1 MQPVLPII
9 ILALPLAMFLFLG
22 LLGNKMSHRLA
33 GILGTLGMGTTMVL
47 SYIVAFTYFFSGNPD
62 FIDAETHTRLQY
74 VVFNQDWLAFTDFLV
89 IRLGFLLDPISALL
103 LVVITTIS
111 FMVHLYSNG
120 YMRDHH
126 GVWETGFQRF
136 YAFLSLFSF
145 SMLGLVVA
153 TNIFQM
159 YIFWELVGASSFLLI
174 GFYYTKPSAVSASKK
189 AFIVTRFADLGF
201 LIGILILSFYTG
213 TFNFTDF
220 TSTAVSTDV
229 YQISAGT
236 AEGIKAI
243 FANSAVPVF
252 MGASVLTWALVL
264 IFMGGMGKSA
274 MMPLHIWLPDAMEGP
289 TPVSALIHAAT
300 MVVAGVYLVARLF
313 PLYMM
318 EQAALDIVT
327 IVGAITALYAAI
339 VACTQIDIK
348 RVLAFSTISQIAF
361 MMVSLGVAD
370 VDFHHGLGYM
380 ASMFHLFTHAMFKA
394 LLFLCAGALI
404 HAIGS
409 NDYTEM
415 HGLRKYMPVT
425 HITFLIGCLAIAG
438 IIPFAGFFSK
448 DEILTAVGGYST
460 FWYIWMSL
468 VAGLTAFYMFRL
480 YYLIFWWKEH
490 TVREGHHAP
499 HDQPWTMTVP
509 LVILATVSCVAGF
522 VPMGDLVT
530 WNGHSSV
537 ENVSFWTNFKAL
549 DWGVASISLAVAIV
563 AILLATI
570 MYKKEN
576 PLPARMKNAM
586 PNLWRWAHHRFYWDE
601 LYLFITHK
609 IIFNSICRP
618 IAWFDRHIIDGT
630 MDSFAWMANKASYA
644 IRGLQSGSIQMYVW
658 VYLIGALL
666 LGAVTVVCILI

>member
-1 MQPVLPII
+1 MQPVIPII

-22 LLGNKMSHRLA
+22 LCGHKMSHRLA
-33 GILGTLGMGTTMVL
+33 GIFGTAGMGVTMVL
-47 SYIVAFTYFFSGNPD
+47 AYITAFTYFFSGSPE
-62 FIDAETHTRLQY
+62 FVDAENHVRLQA
-74 VVFNQDWLAFTDFLV
+74 VIFNQDWLSFTDSLV

-159 YIFWELVGASSFLLI
+159 YIFWELVGASSYLLI

-201 LIGILILSFYTG
+201 LLGILVLSFYTD
-213 TFNFTDF
+213 TFKFTDL
-220 TSTAVSTDV
+220 TSTPVTDGV
-229 YQISAGT
+229 YQISEGT
-236 AEGIKAI
+236 AEGIRNI
-243 FANSAVPVF
+243 FATSAAPTF

-313 PLYMM
+313 PLYLM
-318 EQAALDIVT
+318 ETAALDIIVV
-327 IVGAITALYAAI
+327 VGALTAFYAAM
-339 VACTQIDIK
+339 VACTQVDIK

-361 MMVSLGVAD
+361 MMVSLGVARPE
-370 VDFHHGLGYM
+370 FHHGLGYM
-380 ASMFHLFTHAMFKA
+380 AGMFHLFTHAMFKA

-409 NDYTEM
+409 NNYTEM
-415 HGLRKYMPVT
+415 HGLRKYMPIT

-448 DEILTAVGGYST
+448 DEILTATMGHST
-460 FWYIWMSL
+460 FWYLWMSL

-490 TVREGHHAP
+490 KVPEGHHAP
-499 HDQPWTMTVP
+499 HDQPWTMTLP
-509 LVILATVSCVAGF
+509 LVILAAISCVAGF
-522 VPMGDLVT
+522 VPMGNLVT
-530 WNGHSSV
+530 WNGHEMFDHV
-537 ENVSFWTNFKAL
+537 NFFTNLGAL
-549 DWGVASISLAVAIV
+549 DWSVAGISLAVAIV
-563 AILLATI
+563 AILIATK
-570 MYKKEN
+570 MYKTEN
-576 PLPARMKNAM
+576 DLPAKMKSAL
-586 PNLWRWAHHRFYWDE
+586 PRLWDWCYHRFYWDE
-601 LYLFITHK
+601 LYMFITHK
-609 IIFNSICRP
+609 IIFGCISKP
-618 IAWFDRHIIDGT
+618 IAWFDRHIVDGT
-630 MDSFAWMANKASYA
+630 MDGFAYCTQKASEA
-644 IRGLQSGSIQMYVW
+644 IKGLQSGNVQTYVW
-658 VYLIGALL
+658 FYLVGALL
-666 LGAVTVVCILI
+666 LGAVTAICLI

>member
-1 MQPVLPII
+1 
-9 ILALPLAMFLFLG
+9 
-22 LLGNKMSHRLA
+22 MSHRLA
-33 GILGTLGMGTTMVL
+33 GIFGTAGMGVTMVL
-47 SYIVAFTYFFSGNPD
+47 AYITAFTYFFSGSPE
-62 FIDAETHTRLQY
+62 FVDAENHVRLQA
-74 VVFNQDWLAFTDFLV
+74 VIFNQDWLSFTDSLV

-159 YIFWELVGASSFLLI
+159 YIFWELVGASSYLLI

-201 LIGILILSFYTG
+201 LLGILVLSFYTG
-213 TFNFTDF
+213 TFNFTDL
-220 TSTAVSTDV
+220 TSTPVTDGV
-229 YQISAGT
+229 YQISEGT
-236 AEGIKAI
+236 AEGIRNI
-243 FANSAVPVF
+243 FATSAAPTF

-313 PLYMM
+313 PLYLM
-318 EQAALDIVT
+318 ETAALDIIVV
-327 IVGAITALYAAI
+327 VGALTAFYAAM
-339 VACTQIDIK
+339 VACTQVDIK

-361 MMVSLGVAD
+361 MMVSLGVARPE
-370 VDFHHGLGYM
+370 FHHGLGYM
-380 ASMFHLFTHAMFKA
+380 AGMFHLFTHAMFKA

-409 NDYTEM
+409 NNYTEM
-415 HGLRKYMPVT
+415 HGLRKYMPIT

-448 DEILTAVGGYST
+448 DEILTATMGHST
-460 FWYIWMSL
+460 FWYLWMSL

-490 TVREGHHAP
+490 KVPEGHHAP
-499 HDQPWTMTVP
+499 HDQPWTMTLP
-509 LVILATVSCVAGF
+509 LVILAAISCVAGF
-522 VPMGDLVT
+522 VPMGNLVT
-530 WNGHSSV
+530 WNGHEMFDHV
-537 ENVSFWTNFKAL
+537 NFFTNLGAL
-549 DWGVASISLAVAIV
+549 DWSVAGISLAVAIV
-563 AILLATI
+563 AILIATK
-570 MYKKEN
+570 MYKTEN
-576 PLPARMKNAM
+576 DLPAKMKSAL
-586 PNLWRWAHHRFYWDE
+586 PRLWDWCYHRFYWDE
-601 LYLFITHK
+601 LYMFITHK
-609 IIFNSICRP
+609 IIFGCISKP
-618 IAWFDRHIIDGT
+618 IAWFDRHIVDGT
-630 MDSFAWMANKASYA
+630 MDGFAYCTQKASEA
-644 IRGLQSGSIQMYVW
+644 IKGLQSGNVQTYVW
-658 VYLIGALL
+658 FYLVGALL
-666 LGAVTVVCILI
+666 LGAVTAICLI

>member
-1 MQPVLPII
+1 MQPVIPII

-22 LLGNKMSHRLA
+22 LCGHKMSHRLA
-33 GILGTLGMGTTMVL
+33 GIFGTAGMGVTMVL
-47 SYIVAFTYFFSGNPD
+47 AYITAFTYFFSGSPE
-62 FIDAETHTRLQY
+62 FVDAENHVRLQA
-74 VVFNQDWLAFTDFLV
+74 VIFNQDWLSFTDSLV

-111 FMVHLYSNG
+111 VMVHLYSTG

-159 YIFWELVGASSFLLI
+159 YIFWELVGASSYLLI

-201 LIGILILSFYTG
+201 LLGILVLSFYTG
-213 TFNFTDF
+213 TFNFTDL
-220 TSTAVSTDV
+220 TSTPVTDGV
-229 YQISAGT
+229 YQISEGT
-236 AEGIKAI
+236 AEGIRNI
-243 FANSAVPVF
+243 FATSAAPTF

-313 PLYMM
+313 PLYLM
-318 EQAALDIVT
+318 ETAALDIIVV
-327 IVGAITALYAAI
+327 VGALTAFYAAM
-339 VACTQIDIK
+339 VACTQVDIK

-361 MMVSLGVAD
+361 MMVSLGVARPE
-370 VDFHHGLGYM
+370 FHHGLGYM
-380 ASMFHLFTHAMFKA
+380 AGMFHLFTHAMFKA

-409 NDYTEM
+409 NNYTEM

-448 DEILTAVGGYST
+448 DEILTATMGHST
-460 FWYIWMSL
+460 FWYLWMSL

-490 TVREGHHAP
+490 KVPEGHHAP
-499 HDQPWTMTVP
+499 HDQPWTMTLP
-509 LVILATVSCVAGF
+509 LVILAAISCVAGF
-522 VPMGDLVT
+522 VPMGNLVT
-530 WNGHSSV
+530 WNGHEMFDHV
-537 ENVSFWTNFKAL
+537 NFFTNLGAL
-549 DWGVASISLAVAIV
+549 DWSVAGISLAVAIV
-563 AILLATI
+563 AILIATK
-570 MYKKEN
+570 MYKTEN
-576 PLPARMKNAM
+576 DLPAKMKSAL
-586 PNLWRWAHHRFYWDE
+586 PRLWDWCYHRFYWDE
-601 LYLFITHK
+601 LYMFITHK
-609 IIFNSICRP
+609 IIFGCISKP
-618 IAWFDRHIIDGT
+618 IAWFDRHIVDGT
-630 MDSFAWMANKASYA
+630 MDGFAYCTQKASEA
-644 IRGLQSGSIQMYVW
+644 IKGLQSGNVQTYVW
-658 VYLIGALL
+658 FYLVGALL
-666 LGAVTVVCILI
+666 LGAVTAICLI